1 MKEQDITKLEFL
13 LTLNDN
19 IVVQRFFN
27 VKGFNP
33 RAKNSVDLYEFMK
46 DVADTLKYDMKMK
59 TVVYMLDNKESIM
72 HDSSVMETSF
82 TDGPEN
88 FNMYIKL
95 GEQTICHRIFDGK
108 MFPPKIRYT
117 VDVRPYLK
125 DLLKGLTD
133 IFSEQKL
140 YFKYLG
146 YDLSK

>member
-13 LTLNDN
+13 LTLNEN

-33 RAKNSVDLYEFMK
+33 KAKNSVDLYEFMK
-46 DVADTLKYDMKMK
+46 DVSDTLKYDMKMK